1 MSNVVVVRK
10 NRERI
15 DPVRDFV
22 VIHNHHYNPLTIL
35 ISTHSFSLK
44 PWSVTLF
51 VRDRYFWNKVQ

>member
-1 MSNVVVVRK
+1 MVRK